1 MGVLI
6 LEQSSPA
13 SLVNI
18 NFSCDKVLSYQF
30 STTIKLDFGR
40 CRFLQEAM
48 ARKFYLQISF
58 TTMNV
63 WKKYLLQLGLI
74 EWIFCFHYFS
84 VARNTFISIVF
95 EKINA
100 CNILSHP
107 VFTKWCSKAI
117 IKKALLS
124 CSTAKKLLF
133 QIVKIFVPFVF
144 RSAKT
149 SIL

>member
-30 STTIKLDFGR
+30 STTIKLD
-40 CRFLQEAM
+40 
-48 ARKFYLQISF
+48 LQISF

-124 CSTAKKLLF
+124 CSRAKKLLF